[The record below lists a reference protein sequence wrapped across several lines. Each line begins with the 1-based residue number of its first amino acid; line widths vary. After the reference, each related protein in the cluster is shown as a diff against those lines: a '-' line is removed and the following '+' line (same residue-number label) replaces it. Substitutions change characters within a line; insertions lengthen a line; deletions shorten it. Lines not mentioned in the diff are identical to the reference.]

1 MNGDFTFIIEVL
13 DREMSH
19 ILGDGRKVKFHGRY
33 EDITTQWKSKEK
45 KPEKVLKKNISY
57 INHYLQFKDPKIC
70 ELLAKAGLVMILL
83 SVIIIG
89 QNSGTECSNLSDYIT
104 LTQEKKLISLNPPK
118 HAGYKSFQPDVSRLK
133 QALEL
138 TEKLIFTVESHR
150 RALTII
156 LHKTSMQEICLR
168 SYITILQYF
177 GQKGIW
183 MASRTQ
189 TFF

>member
-1 MNGDFTFIIEVL
+1 MEIE
-13 DREMSH
+13 
-19 ILGDGRKVKFHGRY
+19 RKKAR
-33 EDITTQWKSKEK
+33 KSAQ
-45 KPEKVLKKNISY
+45 KKNISY

-104 LTQEKKLISLNPPK
+104 LTQEKKLISLNSPK
-118 HAGYKSFQPDVSRLK
+118 HDGYKSFQPDVSRLK

-150 RALTII
+150 RALIII

-177 GQKGIW
+177 GQKVSGWHLELRPSSNGRKITNTTNIT
-183 MASRTQ
+183 SQ
-189 TFF
+189 KNKFKEKV